1 MQMDKVIKN
10 GKLTTPLYQL
20 FDAEKKTGT
29 IMPLAIFLNLRK
41 PTDMGVW
48 LQAGEEV
55 ERISGT
61 LSEIP
66 VVALNYPTFTD
77 GRAYSSAN
85 ILRRK
90 YHYKGEIRAIGDVR
104 IDQLEQMSRCGFDA
118 YQLDENQDIEK
129 ALNVLL
135 KALSYSYQPTANQ
148 PPLFSKREF
157 YIFYN
162 FNITYLFFDISS
174 VID

>member
-1 MQMDKVIKN
+1 MSKVIKN
-10 GKLTTPLYQL
+10 AELTTPLYRL
-20 FDAEKKTGT
+20 YDTGKTMGT
-29 IMPLAIFLNLRK
+29 IMPLEMFLDLEK
-41 PTDMGVW
+41 PVNIGVW
-48 LQAGEEV
+48 LDAGEKV
-55 ERISGT
+55 ESIAKMLR
-61 LSEIP
+61 EIP

-157 YIFYN
+157 IMGQN
-162 FNITYLFFDISS
+162 KLNA
-174 VID
+174 